1 MITDIQIAE
10 KGSRPS
16 DFTHEGM
23 QIIEPN
29 KGIFL
34 IILTGFP
41 ALARVEHDGADLDG
55 DIEIAKQLCL
65 QKLSD

>member
-10 KGSRPS
+10 KDTRPS

-23 QIIEPN
+23 HVIELN
-29 KGIFL
+29 TGMFVIFV
-34 IILTGFP
+34 TNFP